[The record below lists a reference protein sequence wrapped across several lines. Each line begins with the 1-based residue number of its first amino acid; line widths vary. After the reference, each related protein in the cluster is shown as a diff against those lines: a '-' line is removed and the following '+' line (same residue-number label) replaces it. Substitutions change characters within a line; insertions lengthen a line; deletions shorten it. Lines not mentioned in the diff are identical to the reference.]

1 MSLADSLLADLDGF
15 SDEGAPSPEPSS
27 SKTLPPGKGL
37 MLPPPLPSMAAQKRP
52 AEDEDED
59 GDMEIKLENG
69 DSAVGFVPEGGV
81 RPAEELDEAEVE
93 KADMTGVEDVGKVAK
108 LAGGRKLRDIMAV
121 S

>member
-1 MSLADSLLADLDGF
+1 MKMRMGIWKSSLRMG
-15 SDEGAPSPEPSS
+15 
-27 SKTLPPGKGL
+27 
-37 MLPPPLPSMAAQKRP
+37 
-52 AEDEDED
+52 
-59 GDMEIKLENG
+59 I
-69 DSAVGFVPEGGV
+69 VPEGGV